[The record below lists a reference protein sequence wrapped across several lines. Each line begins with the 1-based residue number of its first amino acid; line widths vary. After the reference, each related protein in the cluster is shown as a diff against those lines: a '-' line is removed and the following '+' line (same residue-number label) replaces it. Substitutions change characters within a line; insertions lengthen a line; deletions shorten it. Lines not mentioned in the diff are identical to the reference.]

1 MKIYNHIISI
11 KLPASLADIAAK
23 VGKAL
28 DDDVGGEHNFHRDI
42 TGYDGET
49 PIYADTISTSVMCTS
64 DFKAQSDYM
73 MLHPEALFA
82 ACQADYAT
90 RWPELVPPTLEEC
103 ERFCAGIILPES
115 LEF

>member
-1 MKIYNHIISI
+1 MKIYNHTISL
-11 KLPASLADIAAK
+11 KLPFSLADIAAK

-42 TGYDGET
+42 LSFDGEN
-49 PIYADTISTSVMCTS
+49 PIYADTISTSVMCTA
-64 DFKAQSDYM
+64 DFKAKVDYM

-82 ACQADYAT
+82 ACAADYAT

-103 ERFCAGIILPES
+103 EEFVDGIIFPPIE
-115 LEF
+115 

>member
-1 MKIYNHIISI
+1 MKIYNHTISL
-11 KLPASLADIAAK
+11 KLPLSLADIAAK

-42 TGYDGET
+42 ISFDGET
-49 PIYADTISTSVMCTS
+49 PIYGDTISTSVMVTA

-82 ACQADYAT
+82 ACAADYAT

-103 ERFCAGIILPES
+103 EAFVAGVVVAD
-115 LEF
+115 

>member
-1 MKIYNHIISI
+1 MKIYNHTISL
-11 KLPASLADIAAK
+11 KLPFSLADIAAK

-49 PIYADTISTSVMCTS
+49 PIYADTISTSVMVTA

-73 MLHPEALFA
+73 MEHPEALFA
-82 ACQADYAT
+82 ACAADYAT
-90 RWPELVPPTLEEC
+90 RWPDLVPPTLAEC
-103 ERFCAGIILPES
+103 EAFVAGVVVAD
-115 LEF
+115 

>member
-1 MKIYNHIISI
+1 MKIYNHTITI
-11 KLPASLADIAAK
+11 KLPFSLADIAVK

-42 TGYDGET
+42 LSFAGET
-49 PIYADTISTSVMCTS
+49 TIYADTISTSVMCTA
-64 DFKAQSDYM
+64 DFKIQSDYM
-73 MLHPEALFA
+73 MEHPEALFA

-90 RWPELVPPTLEEC
+90 RWPELTPPTLAEC